1 MGGGMG
7 MPGMGGMQMSG
18 GMPGMQMPGQIAPN
32 PFAMNTQTTP
42 TTPSVPPEELYA
54 TQLEQLREMGFY
66 SPAENIRALQMS
78 GGNVQAAVE
87 ILFSKPPGATF

>member
-7 MPGMGGMQMSG
+7 MPGMGGGM
-18 GMPGMQMPGQIAPN
+18 GMPGMGGLGMPGQAFSNGITNPLSSPASNVAPE
-32 PFAMNTQTTP
+32 Q
-42 TTPSVPPEELYA
+42 LYA

-66 SPAENIRALQMS
+66 SPVENIRALQMS

-87 ILFSKPPGATF
+87 ILFSKPPGSF